1 MTGSGDV
8 YVTTTGDSTSGAEG
22 INAVSQANAKADV
35 SGTSV
40 TQSNLNRLSGTT
52 GAAVTLAPVL
62 QSQSASQTNSNEQAV
77 FAIAATFAGDVTVNS
92 YGELDA
98 GGTGV
103 NAVSTT
109 SAVALRSGTVT
120 QTNDNGVA
128 GTAST
133 VPANLGL
140 VDQSQ
145 DISQTNDSEQF
156 ALVGAIASSG
166 DISVTRTGKT
176 KSDANGINAVS
187 IAAADAE
194 SASTVTQTNKNVA
207 TATGVIVD
215 QTQSL
220 EQQNDNEDFLIVGSL
235 AHSGDV
241 SVTSSGKTEAELNGI
256 NAKSLTLAESS
267 GKQTATQTNDNGPA
281 QDAPAAPTGAIAT
294 GALVTQG
301 QDVSQENNNLQ
312 LGAAI
317 SIALSGS
324 TTVTQEDTAKAKAD
338 GIVAQSG
345 AKSIAALDQSA
356 TQTNTNGAAATL
368 NTANITILDTTLAGS
383 LGEQDQGIEQLN
395 TNLQGGAAFALSDAD
410 GVDVYSDKVSAG
422 GVGITASSSANSSAN
437 LGQSVNQTNRN
448 SAAISFPPVGVQTP
462 NNTTNPLEVGIQ
474 SEEVEQV
481 NLNAQLGVSAA
492 TSFSDY
498 VNVQA
503 GEVAAGDDGI
513 VAASNAVSNAELS
526 QSADQKNEDSQ
537 VDHAQAAC
545 HCARADGRIA
555 DPGGYWRADRD
566 RAAGQRKPA
575 SRSRDFDLKV
585 GARHGDGLAGANGHP
600 CLRRA

>member
-1 MTGSGDV
+1 MPAFIVQGQTTNQQNNNSEEISAGIFAFSGDVTVNREGNTDADGFGINALSGAGGTATVDSDVSQSNDNSATATTGGNGAVVATGPVQYYWLTQRKRRPVGHPGKQQRTIARGIALTGSGDV
-8 YVTTTGDSTSGAEG
+8 YVTTTGNSTSGAEG

-40 TQSNLNRLSGTT
+40 TQNNVNRLTGTT
-52 GAAVTLAPVL
+52 GATASTAPVL
-62 QSQSASQTNSNEQAV
+62 QSQSASQTNGNEQEV
-77 FAIAATFAGDVTVNS
+77 FSIAATFAGDVTVNS

-128 GTAST
+128 GTVST

-140 VDQSQ
+140 VRQSQ

-187 IAAADAE
+187 NAAADAE

-215 QTQSL
+215 QTQFL
-220 EQQNDNEDFLIVGSL
+220 DQQNDNEDFLIVGSL

-324 TTVTQEDTAKAKAD
+324 TTVTQEDTTKAKGD
-338 GIVAQSG
+338 GIVAESR
-345 AKSIAALDQSA
+345 ANSIAALDQSA
-356 TQTNTNGAAATL
+356 TQTNTNGAAANL
-368 NTANITILDTTLAGS
+368 NTANITIS
-383 LGEQDQGIEQLN
+383 RCEPRR
-395 TNLQGGAAFALSDAD
+395 LS
-410 GVDVYSDKVSAG
+410 
-422 GVGITASSSANSSAN
+422 
-437 LGQSVNQTNRN
+437 R
-448 SAAISFPPVGVQTP
+448 
-462 NNTTNPLEVGIQ
+462 
-474 SEEVEQV
+474 
-481 NLNAQLGVSAA
+481 
-492 TSFSDY
+492 
-498 VNVQA
+498 
-503 GEVAAGDDGI
+503 
-513 VAASNAVSNAELS
+513 
-526 QSADQKNEDSQ
+526 
-537 VDHAQAAC
+537 
-545 HCARADGRIA
+545 
-555 DPGGYWRADRD
+555 
-566 RAAGQRKPA
+566 
-575 SRSRDFDLKV
+575 
-585 GARHGDGLAGANGHP
+585 
-600 CLRRA
+600 